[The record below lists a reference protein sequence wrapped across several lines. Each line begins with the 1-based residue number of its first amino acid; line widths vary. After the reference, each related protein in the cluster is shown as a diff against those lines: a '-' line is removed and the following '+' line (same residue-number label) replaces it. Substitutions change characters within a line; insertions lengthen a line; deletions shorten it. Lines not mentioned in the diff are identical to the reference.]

1 MTYDDST
8 GHGRRHVVSI
18 VGGVAGVAAV
28 VAVAAAIAA
37 GPRSPDRARSARL
50 TESATPQALA
60 AVALDHLDDEPS
72 SVRRGEVSREARG
85 AVTADLRFRAGEGS
99 DGDLLRLSAVPGRA
113 DRRGHCGDFY
123 RCAILRTG
131 AGEVL
136 LGWELEAPE
145 EDPGLVFVVQQR
157 EDQYALAYQSSQPIT
172 ADPRQLDLDISV
184 DEMVA
189 IVTDRRFGLTTT
201 EETVRRG
208 DDLPW
213 RE

>member
-1 MTYDDST
+1 M
-8 GHGRRHVVSI
+8 
-18 VGGVAGVAAV
+18 
-28 VAVAAAIAA
+28 
-37 GPRSPDRARSARL
+37 
-50 TESATPQALA
+50 
-60 AVALDHLDDEPS
+60 
-72 SVRRGEVSREARG
+72 
-85 AVTADLRFRAGEGS
+85 
-99 DGDLLRLSAVPGRA
+99 
-113 DRRGHCGDFY
+113 
-123 RCAILRTG
+123 
-131 AGEVL
+131 
-136 LGWELEAPE
+136 
-145 EDPGLVFVVQQR
+145 FVVQQR